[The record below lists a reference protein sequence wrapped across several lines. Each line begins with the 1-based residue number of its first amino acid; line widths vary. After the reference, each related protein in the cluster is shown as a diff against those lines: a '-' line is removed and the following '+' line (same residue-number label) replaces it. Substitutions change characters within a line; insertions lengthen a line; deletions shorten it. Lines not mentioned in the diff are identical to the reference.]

1 MIRLYYY
8 PDNASFAPH
17 ILLRETGLAHE
28 LVLVDR
34 KAQAQKSAEY
44 LRLNPAGR
52 IPTLAEGEVVVFET
66 PAVCI
71 HIAEADP
78 AARFIPAPGD
88 PLRAPFFQWMAYLN
102 NTLQAE
108 FMIWA
113 YPQNHTTDP
122 HCVAAIEAA
131 QAARLGEILALL
143 DRTLGEGPYLL
154 GARLT
159 ACDFM
164 LFMLATWCAGLPRPP
179 MSFPNLARFLRL
191 MAQRKAVQEAGA
203 IEEIDLSAYR

>member
-17 ILLRETGLAHE
+17 ILLHETGLAHE

-88 PLRAPFFQWMAYLN
+88 PLRSPFFQWMAYLN